1 MDMTQDEFVKQEWR
15 EKADRRTLSADIKE
29 YGALMNEYGDVPA
42 VKISPRTYFKI
53 SMLGIKIRRSTRIEH
68 SCNLCGDADCWEAA
82 CMSNCEGCGLNN
94 AQPNPDCQ
102 CKPGARKSTRIAHGT
117 LIE

>member
-1 MDMTQDEFVKQEWR
+1 MTQDEFVKQEWR
-15 EKADRRTLSADIKE
+15 EKADRRNPELSKWRESIDYE
-29 YGALMNEYGDVPA
+29 FLT
-42 VKISPRTYFKI
+42 S
-53 SMLGIKIRRSTRIEH
+53 

-94 AQPNPDCQ
+94 AQPNPDCK
-102 CKPGARKSTRIAHGT
+102 CKPGARKATRIAHGT

>member
-1 MDMTQDEFVKQEWR
+1 MTLMEDEFVKQEWR
-15 EKADRRTLSADIKE
+15 EKADRRNPELRKFRESVEFDIRMT
-29 YGALMNEYGDVPA
+29 GC
-42 VKISPRTYFKI
+42 S
-53 SMLGIKIRRSTRIEH
+53 
-68 SCNLCGDADCWEAA
+68 LCGDADCWEAE

-102 CKPGARKSTRIAHGT
+102 CKPGARNSTRIAHRK